1 MSSPVSPC
9 IFTRRGLWACSNG
22 NGSASSWRTC
32 GSQQPRESVW
42 SPRLVGYLACCKMPG
57 SHPHS
62 SDWRGFLLQTFSMM
76 LQHSSACYTQGP
88 ISTCSL
94 QPVMIGSDAHISW
107 GLLST
112 TFGLGLDPS
121 PVLYFSLLPCC
132 FRLMVILQM
141 HIYIWLGALSLP
153 RWNVGL
159 SYGCFWIWT
168 VIFRVATV
176 FFGSCFTG
184 TCSVLFCV

>member
-9 IFTRRGLWACSNG
+9 ICTRRGLWACSNG

-57 SHPHS
+57 SHLQS
-62 SDWRGFLLQTFSMM
+62 SERRGFPLQTFSMM

-141 HIYIWLGALSLP
+141 HIYMAWRFVVAALECWAKLWLFLDLDSDF
-153 RWNVGL
+153 
-159 SYGCFWIWT
+159 SCCYCF
-168 VIFRVATV
+168 FS
-176 FFGSCFTG
+176 SCFTG